1 MGKISDIAARA
12 GVSSKTVSR
21 ILNGHPNIS
30 EKTRR
35 KVEEA
40 IAALGYEPRESDV
53 SFNGAGHR
61 GIGVLFGDPDAG
73 YQVSVYQALLDACR
87 ENGYFLAVEA
97 FDETAKDWGDQ
108 VRGFIERSG
117 VRRVILVPPLC
128 DSFEI
133 QNLLKQMGV
142 HFALISP
149 SRPVSGAYSIAMD
162 DRLAAMEMTQHLIGL
177 GHRRIGFL
185 SGRPGHVATLLRRQG
200 FDEAFGLAGLALP
213 DESLVRS
220 ADFSFHPAMDAARS
234 LLTLP
239 ERPTAIFASNDEM
252 AAAVIMVAN
261 DLGLS
266 IPADLSVA
274 GFDGSQISQTIWPE
288 LTTVKQ
294 PFEAMAQLAVE
305 LVSQS
310 DSVAGQAAGIQVL
323 PHALIVRGSTAEKV

>member
-35 KVEEA
+35 KVEDA
-40 IAALGYEPRESDV
+40 IAALGYEPRASV
-53 SFNGAGHR
+53 TALSGAGNR

-87 ENGYFLAVEA
+87 DAGYFLAVEA
-97 FDETAKDWGDQ
+97 FDETDKDWGGQ
-108 VRGFIERSG
+108 VKAFIERSG

-133 QNLLKQMGV
+133 QSLLKEMGV

-200 FDEAFGLAGLALP
+200 FEEAFGLAGLPLP

-220 ADFSFHPAMDAARS
+220 ADFTFHPAMEAARS

-239 ERPTAIFASNDEM
+239 EPPTAIFASNDEM

-261 DLGLS
+261 DMGLS
-266 IPADLSVA
+266 IPGDLSVA

-294 PFEAMAQLAVE
+294 PFEAMAKLALD
-305 LVSQS
+305 LVSRS

-323 PHALIVRGSTAEKV
+323 PHALVVRGSTAAKD